1 MQDVEKEFGPTS
13 WSINNKTSIYIIT
26 VMLCLAGIFA
36 YIKLGKEKFPDIV
49 IPRIIVATVYP
60 GTSPAD
66 IENLVTRQLE
76 KEIKSVNGVKKIN
89 STSNQDYC
97 IVDVEFNSG
106 VDVQYAK
113 QLIKDAVDKASSE
126 LPNDLPTPPT
136 VQEVNLSELPIM
148 NINLAGNL
156 SVIQLKKFADDFQD
170 KIEALPEITRV
181 DIIGAL
187 DQQVNVD
194 VDLNKLRASR
204 LAFSD
209 ITRAIAGENIT
220 VSGGSI
226 DVGTQKRAVRV
237 AGQYVNAA
245 DIADISIKN
254 LSGSPVRLGDIATV
268 VDGFK
273 DRESYAR
280 LDGKP
285 AITLNV
291 VKRQGENLIDA
302 SDKIKKIIEE
312 AKPSLPKELTITVT
326 GDTSNDTR
334 VTLNDLINTIIIGFL
349 LVTLILLFFMGTTNA
364 LFVGLSVPLSMFL
377 AFVMLPT
384 FGFALNMIVLFAFL
398 LALGIVVDDAIVV
411 IENTHRLLHEHPNL
425 TTPKAAK
432 FAAGEVFVPVLAGTL
447 TTVAPFVPLLFW
459 PGIVGSFMFY
469 LPVTLILTLTAS
481 LIVAFIMNPVFA
493 VSFMKRDE
501 HLDHVDKPHFTK
513 NFVLTM
519 LSGLVLAVLFHLAGM
534 GANGAEV
541 SAGVGGVSVGVGVET
556 SSPGFFSTHGH
567 FLGNLTLAILALIL
581 LDKFVLVY
589 MIAGFQSNLLPRFQN
604 AYASLVRTVT
614 GGTLW
619 RQGLVLL
626 GMVAVFIFSIVAVGI
641 RKPKVAFFPKG
652 DPKFIYTYLKMPV
665 GTRVEVTDSVT
676 KVLENRI
683 YGVIGRNNP
692 DVESV
697 ITNIA
702 IGAGDPGE
710 ATAQGVS
717 QSHLGKVGVAFKEL
731 SERKGQATGIYMD
744 KIREVVKGVP
754 GAEVSV
760 DQESSGPPTG
770 KEIAI
775 EVAGDDYVA
784 LAKLSKK
791 VTRYIDSLKI
801 GGVEQLRSNLEDR
814 NPEIAVNIDRNRA
827 NREGISTG
835 QIGLEV
841 RTAIYGSEASKFK
854 TADDEYPI
862 QVRYAKP
869 YRDDVNAIVNSP
881 LTFRDATGAIR
892 QVPISSVADVTYST
906 TYGGIKRKDV
916 KRVITISSNVLN
928 GFTGPD
934 VVANIQTALKSF
946 PVPNGYT
953 IKMGGAQE
961 DQKETSDFLPLAGIG
976 AIGLIFLILVT
987 QFNSFS
993 KPLIILSEVL
1003 FSIAGVFLGLAITG
1017 MNISI
1022 VMTGV
1027 GIIALAGIVVKNGIL
1042 LVEFTDMLRAQG
1054 MPLREAII
1062 LAGRTRLNPVILTA
1076 TAAILGLIPLAIG
1089 LNVDFYEL
1097 FNSGHPNFFIGGESV
1112 VFWGPL
1118 AWTIIFGLSFATIV
1132 TLVVVP
1138 VMYLLSETLK
1148 GKITGKN
1155 PDHLATNSHE
1165 VDSEEIQAATPPV
1178 LA

>member
-126 LPNDLPTPPT
+126 LPSDLPTPPT

-254 LSGSPVRLGDIATV
+254 LNGSPVRLGDIATV

-447 TTVAPFVPLLFW
+447 TTVAPFIPLLFW

-501 HLDHVDKPHFTK
+501 HLDHVDKPHLTRG
-513 NFVLTM
+513 FVITM
-519 LSGLVLAVLFHLAGM
+519 GVLLAVAILGYLAG
-534 GANGAEV
+534 
-541 SAGVGGVSVGVGVET
+541 
-556 SSPGFFSTHGH
+556 ST
-567 FLGNLTLAILALIL
+567 FLGNLTLTVIGLIL

-589 MIAGFQSNLLPRFQN
+589 LIAGFQSNLLPRFQN
-604 AYASLVRTVT
+604 AYARLVGVVT

-626 GMVAVFIFSIVAVGI
+626 GMVVLFVFSIVAVGI

-683 YGVIGRNNP
+683 YGVIGRKNP

-697 ITNIA
+697 ITNVA

-731 SERKGQATGIYMD
+731 SERKGQATSIYMD

-869 YRDDVNAIVNSP
+869 YRDDVNAIVNAP

-1118 AWTIIFGLSFATIV
+1118 AWTIIFGLSFATVV

-1155 PDHLATNSHE
+1155 PDHLATNSQE
-1165 VDSEEIQAATPPV
+1165 VDSEEVQAATPPV

>member
-1 MQDVEKEFGPTS
+1 MQDLEKEFGPTS

-26 VMLCLAGIFA
+26 VILCVAGIFA

-76 KEIKSVNGVKKIN
+76 KEVKSVNGVKKIN

-97 IVDVEFNSG
+97 ILDIEFNSG

-113 QLIKDAVDKASSE
+113 QLIKDAVDKAATE

-136 VQEVNLSELPIM
+136 VKEVNISEQPIMYVNLS
-148 NINLAGNL
+148 GNL
-156 SVIQLKKFADDFQD
+156 PAAQLKKVADDFQD

-204 LAFSD
+204 LGFSD
-209 ITRAIAGENIT
+209 ITRAISGENLT

-226 DVGTQKRAVRV
+226 DVGNQKRAVRV
-237 AGQYVNAA
+237 AGQYTRAE
-245 DIADISIKN
+245 DIANIQVKN
-254 LSGSPVRLGDIATV
+254 LNGAAVRLGDIATV

-302 SDKIKKIIEE
+302 SDKIKALVKETE
-312 AKPSLPKELTITVT
+312 KTLPKELKITIT

-334 VTLNDLINTIIIGFL
+334 VTLHDLINTIIIGFL
-349 LVTLILLFFMGTTNA
+349 LVTFILMFFMGTTNA
-364 LFVGLSVPLSMFL
+364 MFVGLSVPISMFL
-377 AFVMLPT
+377 AFLIIP
-384 FGFALNMIVLFAFL
+384 GFDFSLNMIVLFAFL

-425 TTPKAAK
+425 STEKAAK

-447 TTVAPFVPLLFW
+447 TTVAPFVPLMFW
-459 PGIVGSFMFY
+459 PGIVGSFMYY
-469 LPVTLILTLTAS
+469 LPVTLIITLMSS
-481 LIVAFIMNPVFA
+481 LVVAFIMNPVFA
-493 VSFMKRDE
+493 VSFMAREE
-501 HLDHVDKPHFTK
+501 HFEEDLHSKPKATK
-513 NFVLTM
+513 GFLIAIGILVALGIIFNLTA
-519 LSGLVLAVLFHLAGM
+519 LGKTPELGPDGEATGLM
-534 GANGAEV
+534 
-541 SAGVGGVSVGVGVET
+541 
-556 SSPGFFSTHGH
+556 GH
-567 FLGNLTLAILALIL
+567 FLGNLCLALAGFII
-581 LDKFVLVY
+581 LDKYVLVK
-589 MIAGFQSNLLPRFQN
+589 MIAWFQTRALPKFQN
-604 AYASLVRTVT
+604 GYASLVRWAI
-614 GGTLW
+614 GHPA
-619 RQGLVLL
+619 LV
-626 GMVAVFIFSIVAVGI
+626 MVGVVVVFIGSFIAVGI
-641 RKPKVAFFPKG
+641 RGPKVDFFPKG
-652 DPKFIYTYLKMPV
+652 DPKFIYTYLRMPV

-676 KVLENRI
+676 NILENRI

-697 ITNIA
+697 ITNVA
-702 IGAGDPGE
+702 IGAGDPSE
-710 ATAQGVS
+710 ATASGVS
-717 QSHLGKVGVAFKEL
+717 QSHMGKVGVAFKEL
-731 SERKGQATGIYMD
+731 SDRKGPATSTYMD
-744 KIREVVKGVP
+744 KIREVVKGIP

-760 DQESSGPPTG
+760 DQEASGPPQQ
-770 KEIAI
+770 KPIAI
-775 EVAGDDYVA
+775 EVSGDDYPA

-791 VTRYIDSLKI
+791 VERYVDSLHI
-801 GGVEQLRSNLEDR
+801 GGIEDLRSNLEDR
-814 NPEIAVNIDRNRA
+814 NPEIAVNIDRTRA

-854 TADDEYPI
+854 TPDDEYPI

-869 YRDDVNAIVNSP
+869 YRNDVDAVVNAP
-881 LTFRDATGAIR
+881 LTFRDATGSVR
-892 QVPISSVADVTYST
+892 QVPISSIATVSYGS
-906 TYGGIKRKDV
+906 TYGGIKRKDT
-916 KRVITISSNVLN
+916 KRIITISSNVLN

-934 VVANIQTALKSF
+934 VAAQVKQALKSF
-946 PVPNGYT
+946 PVPNGYNV
-953 IKMGGAQE
+953 KMGGAEE
-961 DQKETSDFLPLAGIG
+961 DQKETTDFLPMAGIG
-976 AIGLIFLILVT
+976 ALGLIFLILVT

-993 KPLIILSEVL
+993 KPIIILSEVL
-1003 FSIAGVFLGLAITG
+1003 FSIAGVFWGLAITG
-1017 MNISI
+1017 QNVSI

-1042 LVEFTDMLRAQG
+1042 LVEFTDILRAQG
-1054 MPLREAII
+1054 MPLREAIV

-1076 TAAILGLIPLAIG
+1076 TAATLGLIPLAIG
-1089 LNVDFYEL
+1089 LNIDFYEL
-1097 FNSGHPNFFIGGESV
+1097 FASGNAHFFIGGESV
-1112 VFWGPL
+1112 TFWGPL
-1118 AWTIIFGLSFATIV
+1118 AWTIIFGLVFATAI
-1132 TLVVVP
+1132 TLLVVP

-1148 GKITGKN
+1148 GKISGKN
-1155 PDHLATNSHE
+1155 PDHVATNSEH

>member
-26 VMLCLAGIFA
+26 VILCIAGIFA

-60 GTSPAD
+60 GTSPTD

-76 KEIKSVNGVKKIN
+76 KEIKSVNGVKKIS

-97 IVDVEFNSG
+97 IVDVEFDSG

-113 QLIKDAVDKASSE
+113 QLIKDAVDKAGSD

-136 VQEVNLSELPIM
+136 VQEVNLSEMPIM
-148 NINLAGNL
+148 TVNLAGNL
-156 SVIQLKKFADDFQD
+156 PVSQLKKFADDFQD

-187 DQQVNVD
+187 EQQVNVD

-204 LAFSD
+204 LGFSD
-209 ITRAIAGENIT
+209 IQRAIASENIT
-220 VSGGSI
+220 ISGGSI
-226 DVGTQKRAVRV
+226 DVGNQKRAVRV
-237 AGQYVNAA
+237 AGQYTKAS
-245 DIADISIKN
+245 DIADIQVKN
-254 LSGSPVRLGDIATV
+254 LNGAAVRLGDIATV
-268 VDGFK
+268 EDAFK

-285 AITLNV
+285 SISLNV

-302 SDKIKKIIEE
+302 SDKIKQII
-312 AKPSLPKELTITVT
+312 ADSKTNLPKELTITVT

-334 VTLNDLINTIIIGFL
+334 VTLHDLINTIIIGFL
-349 LVTLILLFFMGTTNA
+349 LVTLILMFFMGTTNA
-364 LFVGLSVPLSMFL
+364 LFVGLSVPISMFL
-377 AFVMLPT
+377 AFLLIPI
-384 FGFALNMIVLFAFL
+384 FGFSLNMIVLFAFL

-425 TTPKAAK
+425 DTPRAAK

-459 PGIVGSFMFY
+459 PGIVGSFMYY
-469 LPVTLILTLTAS
+469 LPVTLILTLMSS
-481 LIVAFIMNPVFA
+481 LVVAFIMNPVFA
-493 VSFMKRDE
+493 VSFMQRE
-501 HLDHVDKPHFTK
+501 DHHAEDNQPKMSR
-513 NFVLTM
+513 NFLIAIGIM
-519 LSGLVLAVLFHLAGM
+519 ALIAVLGYVFG
-534 GANGAEV
+534 
-541 SAGVGGVSVGVGVET
+541 
-556 SSPGFFSTHGH
+556 SSFT
-567 FLGNLTLAILALIL
+567 GNLMLTVILFVFLN
-581 LDKFVLVY
+581 KFVFVK
-589 MIAGFQSNLLPRFQN
+589 MIAWFQTRALPRFQN
-604 AYASLVRTVT
+604 GYASLVRTVT

-619 RQGLVLL
+619 RQVAIMAGMIVLFFL
-626 GMVAVFIFSIVAVGI
+626 SIVAVGI

-652 DPKFIYTYLKMPV
+652 DPKFVYTYLKMPV
-665 GTRVEVTDSVT
+665 GTRVEITDSVT
-676 KVLENRI
+676 KVLEKRI
-683 YGVIGRNNP
+683 YSVIGRNNP

-697 ITNIA
+697 LTNVA
-702 IGAGDPGE
+702 IGATDGTEGGAP
-710 ATAQGVS
+710 GVS

-731 SERKGQATGIYMD
+731 SERTGPPTSTYMN
-744 KIREVVKGVP
+744 KIREVVKGIP

-760 DQESSGPPTG
+760 DQEASGPPTG

-775 EVAGDDYVA
+775 EVAGDDYVK
-784 LAKLSKK
+784 LAALSKE
-791 VTRYIDSLKI
+791 VIRYINSKNI

-814 NPEIAVNIDRNRA
+814 NPEIAVNIDRTRA
-827 NREGISTG
+827 NREGISTA
-835 QIGLEV
+835 QIGMEV
-841 RTAIYGSEASKFK
+841 RTSIYGSEASKFK
-854 TADDEYPI
+854 TPDDEYPI

-869 YRDDVNAIVNSP
+869 YREDVNAIVNAP
-881 LTFRDATGAIR
+881 LTFRDATGQVR
-892 QVPISSVADVTYST
+892 QVPISAVADVTYGT

-934 VVANIQTALKSF
+934 VVANIQQALKAF
-946 PVPNGYT
+946 PTPPGYT

-961 DQKETSDFLPLAGIG
+961 NQKETSDFLPLAGLG

-993 KPLIILSEVL
+993 KPLIILTEVI
-1003 FSIAGVFLGLAITG
+1003 FSIIGVLLGLAITG

-1042 LVEFTDMLRAQG
+1042 LVEFTDMLRTQG

-1089 LNVDFYEL
+1089 LNIDFYEL
-1097 FNSGHPNFFIGGESV
+1097 FNSGNPHFFIGGESV

-1118 AWTIIFGLSFATIV
+1118 AWTIIFGLSFATVI

-1138 VMYLLSETLK
+1138 VMYLLNE
-1148 GKITGKN
+1148 KIREKVTGR
-1155 PDHLATNSHE
+1155 PADGPGAAESA
-1165 VDSEEIQAATPPV
+1165 DAEELEAATPPV
-1178 LA
+1178 FANY

>member
-1 MQDVEKEFGPTS
+1 MQDIEKEFGPTS

-26 VMLCLAGIFA
+26 VILCLAGIFA

-97 IVDVEFNSG
+97 IVDVEFNSN

-113 QLIKDAVDKASSE
+113 QLIKDAVDKASTE
-126 LPNDLPTPPT
+126 LPTDLPSPPT
-136 VQEVNLSELPIM
+136 VNEVNFSEQPIM
-148 NINLAGNL
+148 YVNLAGNL
-156 SVIQLKKFADDFQD
+156 SVVQLKKFADDFQD
-170 KIEALPEITRV
+170 KMEALPEITRV
-181 DIIGAL
+181 DIVGAL

-194 VDLNKLRASR
+194 VDLYKLRASR

-209 ITRAIAGENIT
+209 ITRAISGENVTI
-220 VSGGSI
+220 SGGSI

-237 AGQYVNAA
+237 AGQYVRAA
-245 DIADISIKN
+245 DIADIQIKN
-254 LSGSPVRLGDIATV
+254 LNGSPVRLGDIATV
-268 VDGFK
+268 EDAFK

-302 SDKIKKIIEE
+302 SDKIKQII
-312 AKPSLPKELTITVT
+312 ADSKSSLPKELTITVT

-377 AFVMLPT
+377 AFVMLPG
-384 FGFALNMIVLFAFL
+384 FGFSLNMIVLFAFL

-425 TTPKAAK
+425 DTPKAAK

-459 PGIVGSFMFY
+459 PGIVGSFMYY
-469 LPVTLILTLTAS
+469 LPVTLILTLMSS

-501 HLDHVDKPHFTK
+501 HLEDAGSPK
-513 NFVLTM
+513 LTRGF
-519 LSGLVLAVLFHLAGM
+519 LLAM
-534 GANGAEV
+534 GALLLVAIIGYV
-541 SAGVGGVSVGVGVET
+541 SG
-556 SSPGFFSTHGH
+556 ST
-567 FLGNLTLAILALIL
+567 FLGNLTVTIIALCF
-581 LDKFVLVY
+581 LDRFVLVHL
-589 MIAGFQSNLLPRFQN
+589 IAGFQRNILPRFQN
-604 AYASLVRTVT
+604 GYANLVRTVT

-619 RQGLVLL
+619 RQGLVML
-626 GMVAVFIFSIVAVGI
+626 GMVFLFIISIVAVGI
-641 RKPKVAFFPKG
+641 RQPKVAFFPKG
-652 DPKFIYTYLKMPV
+652 DPKFIYTYLMMPV
-665 GTRVEVTDSVT
+665 GTRVEVTDSIT
-676 KVLENRI
+676 RVLEKRI
-683 YGVIGRNNP
+683 YGVIGEHNP
-692 DVESV
+692 DVESL
-697 ITNIA
+697 ITNVA
-702 IGAGDPGE
+702 IGAGDPAE

-717 QSHLGKVGVAFKEL
+717 QSHMGKVAVAFKEL
-731 SERKGQATGIYMD
+731 SERKGQATSIYMD
-744 KIREVVKGVP
+744 KIREVVKGIP
-754 GAEVSV
+754 GAEISV
-760 DQESSGPPTG
+760 DQESSGPPSG

-784 LAKLSKK
+784 LANLSKK

-814 NPEIAVNIDRNRA
+814 NPEIAVNIDRVRA
-827 NREGISTG
+827 NREGITTG
-835 QIGLEV
+835 QIGFEV
-841 RTAIYGSEASKFK
+841 RTSIYGTEASKFK
-854 TADDEYPI
+854 TSDDEYPI

-869 YRDDVNAIVNSP
+869 YRQDVNAIVNAP
-881 LTFRDATGAIR
+881 LTFRDATGSVR

-934 VVANIQTALKSF
+934 VVANIRRALQSF
-946 PVPNGYT
+946 PTPPGYT
-953 IKMGGAQE
+953 IKMGGAEE
-961 DQKETSDFLPLAGIG
+961 DQKETSDFLPMAGLG
-976 AIGLIFLILVT
+976 ALGLIFLILVT

-993 KPLIILSEVL
+993 KPLIILSEVI
-1003 FSIAGVFLGLAITG
+1003 FSIIGVLLGLAITG

-1042 LVEFTDMLRAQG
+1042 LVEFTDMLRSQG
-1054 MPLREAII
+1054 MPMREAII

-1089 LNVDFYEL
+1089 LNIDFYEL
-1097 FNSGHPNFFIGGESV
+1097 FNSGHPHFFIGGESV
-1112 VFWGPL
+1112 TFWGPL
-1118 AWTIIFGLSFATIV
+1118 AWTIIFGLSFATLV

-1148 GKITGKN
+1148 GKISGKN
-1155 PDHLATNSHE
+1155 PDTLATNSVE
-1165 VDSEEIQAATPPV
+1165 VDSRKIEADSPPV

>member
-1 MQDVEKEFGPTS
+1 MQDIEKEFGPTS

-26 VMLCLAGIFA
+26 VLLCVAGIFA

-60 GTSPAD
+60 GTSPTD

-76 KEIKSVNGVKKIN
+76 KEIKSVNGVKHIN

-97 IVDVEFNSG
+97 IVDVEFTSG
-106 VDVQYAK
+106 VDVQAAK
-113 QLIKDAVDKASSE
+113 QLIKDAVDKASTE
-126 LPNDLPTPPT
+126 LPNDLPSAPL
-136 VQEVNLSELPIM
+136 VKEINISEQPIM
-148 NINLAGNL
+148 FVNLAGNL
-156 SVIQLKKFADDFQD
+156 PAAQLKKFADDFQD

-181 DIIGAL
+181 DIVGAL

-204 LAFSD
+204 LGFTD
-209 ITRAIAGENIT
+209 ISRAIGGENVT

-226 DVGTQKRAVRV
+226 DVGGQKRAVRV
-237 AGQYVNAA
+237 AGQYVRAA
-245 DIADISIKN
+245 DIADIQIKN
-254 LSGSPVRLGDIATV
+254 LNGSPVRLGDIATV
-268 VDGFK
+268 TDGFK

-302 SDKIKKIIEE
+302 SDKIKALIADSK
-312 AKPSLPKELTITVT
+312 ASLPKELTITVT

-334 VTLNDLINTIIIGFL
+334 VTLHDLINTIIIGFL
-349 LVTLILLFFMGTTNA
+349 LVTLILMFFMGTTNA
-364 LFVGLSVPLSMFL
+364 LFVGLSVPISMFL
-377 AFVMLPT
+377 AFLVIPV
-384 FGFALNMIVLFAFL
+384 FGFTLNMIVLFAFL

-459 PGIVGSFMFY
+459 PGIVGSFMYY
-469 LPVTLILTLTAS
+469 LPVTLIITLMAS
-481 LIVAFIMNPVFA
+481 LVVAFIMNPVFA
-493 VSFMKRDE
+493 VSFMERE
-501 HLDHVDKPHFTK
+501 NHFEEDLHRTPK
-513 NFVLTM
+513 LTRNFLLAM
-519 LSGLVLAVLFHLAGM
+519 GGLLVVAILGYVAH
-534 GANGAEV
+534 
-541 SAGVGGVSVGVGVET
+541 
-556 SSPGFFSTHGH
+556 SPFV
-567 FLGNLTLAILALIL
+567 GNLFITIILLCF
-581 LDKFVLVY
+581 LDKFVFIK
-589 MIAGFQSNLLPRFQN
+589 MIAWFQTRALPKFQN
-604 AYASLVRTVT
+604 GYGSLVGWSINHPTIVMV
-614 GGTLW
+614 GV
-619 RQGLVLL
+619 LVL
-626 GMVAVFIFSIVAVGI
+626 FIGSFVAVGI
-641 RKPKVAFFPKG
+641 RKPAVAFFPKG

-665 GTRVEVTDSVT
+665 GTRVAVTDSIT
-676 KVLENRI
+676 KVLEKRI
-683 YGVIGRNNP
+683 YGVIGEHNP

-697 ITNIA
+697 ITNVA

-710 ATAQGVS
+710 ATAAGVS
-717 QSHLGKVGVAFKEL
+717 QSHMGKVGVAFKEL
-731 SERKGQATGIYMD
+731 SERTGPATHTYMD
-744 KIREVVKGVP
+744 KIREVVKGIP

-760 DQESSGPPTG
+760 DQEASGPPTG

-775 EVAGDDYVA
+775 EVAGDDYPK
-784 LAKLSKK
+784 LAALSKK
-791 VTRYIDSLKI
+791 VIRYVDSMKI

-814 NPEIAVNIDRNRA
+814 NPEIAVNINRTRA

-841 RTAIYGSEASKFK
+841 RTAIYGTEASKFK

-869 YRDDVNAIVNSP
+869 YRDDVDAVVNAP
-881 LTFRDATGAIR
+881 LTFRDATGAVR
-892 QVPISSVADVTYST
+892 QVPISSVADVTYGS
-906 TYGGIKRKDV
+906 TYGGIKRKDT
-916 KRVITISSNVLN
+916 KRIITISSNVL
-928 GFTGPD
+928 GGYTGPD
-934 VVANIQTALKSF
+934 VVRNIQTALKSF
-946 PVPNGYT
+946 PLPPGYT
-953 IKMGGAQE
+953 INMGGAQE
-961 DQKETSDFLPLAGIG
+961 NQKETSDFLPLAGIG
-976 AIGLIFLILVT
+976 ALGLIFLILVT

-993 KPLIILSEVL
+993 KPVIILSEVL
-1003 FSIAGVFLGLAITG
+1003 FSIAGVFWGLAITG
-1017 MNISI
+1017 QSVSI

-1042 LVEFTDMLRAQG
+1042 LVEFMDMLRAQG
-1054 MPLREAII
+1054 MPLREAIV

-1076 TAAILGLIPLAIG
+1076 TAATLGLIPLAIG
-1089 LNVDFYEL
+1089 LNIDFYEL
-1097 FNSGHPNFFIGGESV
+1097 FNSGNAHFFIGGESV
-1112 VFWGPL
+1112 TFWGPL
-1118 AWTIIFGLSFATIV
+1118 AWTIIFGLVFATGI
-1132 TLVVVP
+1132 TLLVVP

-1148 GKITGKN
+1148 GKISGKN
-1155 PDHLATNSHE
+1155 PDHVATISEE

>member
-26 VMLCLAGIFA
+26 VLLCISGIFA

-60 GTSPAD
+60 GTSPTD

-76 KEIKSVNGVKKIN
+76 KEIKSVNGVKKLS

-113 QLIKDAVDKASSE
+113 QLIKDAVDKASNE
-126 LPNDLPTPPT
+126 LPSDLPSPPS
-136 VQEVNLSELPIM
+136 VNEVNLSELPIM

-156 SVIQLKKFADDFQD
+156 PVAQLKKYADDFQD

-187 DQQVNVD
+187 EPQVNVD

-204 LAFSD
+204 LGFTD
-209 ITRAIAGENIT
+209 ITRAIGSENVTI
-220 VSGGSI
+220 SGGSI
-226 DVGTQKRAVRV
+226 DVGGQTRAVRV
-237 AGQYVNAA
+237 AGQYAKA
-245 DIADISIKN
+245 SDIADIQVKN
-254 LSGSPVRLGDIATV
+254 LNGAAVRLGDIATV
-268 VDGFK
+268 EDAFK

-280 LDGKP
+280 LDGKSS
-285 AITLNV
+285 ISLNV

-302 SDKIKKIIEE
+302 SDKIKALVEE
-312 AKPSLPKELTITVT
+312 SKASLPKELGITIT

-334 VTLNDLINTIIIGFL
+334 VTLHDLINTIIIGFL
-349 LVTLILLFFMGTTNA
+349 LVTLILMFFMGTTNA
-364 LFVGLSVPLSMFL
+364 LFVGLSVPISMFL
-377 AFVMLPT
+377 AFLLIPV
-384 FGFALNMIVLFAFL
+384 FGFSLNMIVLFAFL

-411 IENTHRLLHEHPNL
+411 IENTHRILHEHPNL
-425 TTPKAAK
+425 TTEKAAK

-459 PGIVGSFMFY
+459 PGIVGSFMYY
-469 LPVTLILTLTAS
+469 LPVTLILTLMAS
-481 LIVAFIMNPVFA
+481 LVVAFIMNPVFA
-493 VSFMKRDE
+493 VSFMQRE
-501 HLDHVDKPHFTK
+501 DHHAEDNKPKMTRGF
-513 NFVLTM
+513 LIAM
-519 LSGLVLAVLFHLAGM
+519 GVLALIAIIGYLAG
-534 GANGAEV
+534 
-541 SAGVGGVSVGVGVET
+541 
-556 SSPGFFSTHGH
+556 ST
-567 FLGNLTLAILALIL
+567 FVGNLTLTIILFVL
-581 LDKFVLVY
+581 LDKFVFVK
-589 MIAGFQSNLLPRFQN
+589 MIAWFQTRALPRFQN
-604 AYASLVRTVT
+604 GYASLVGVVT

-619 RQGLVLL
+619 RQGAIMV
-626 GMVAVFIFSIVAVGI
+626 GMVVLFILSGVAVGI
-641 RKPKVAFFPKG
+641 RGPKVAFFPKG
-652 DPKFIYTYLKMPV
+652 DPKFVYTYLKMPV
-665 GTRVEVTDSVT
+665 GTRVEITDSVT

-683 YGVIGRNNP
+683 YGVIGRDNP

-697 ITNIA
+697 LTNVA

-710 ATAQGVS
+710 ASAQGVS

-731 SERKGQATGIYMD
+731 SERKGPATSIYMD
-744 KIREVVKGVP
+744 KIREVVKGIP
-754 GAEVSV
+754 GAEISV
-760 DQESSGPPTG
+760 DQEASGPPTG

-775 EVAGDDYVA
+775 EIAGDDYVA

-814 NPEIAVNIDRNRA
+814 NPEIAVNIDRTRA
-827 NREGISTG
+827 NREGISTA

-862 QVRYAKP
+862 QVRYAEP
-869 YRDDVNAIVNSP
+869 YRSDVDAIVNAP
-881 LTFRDATGAIR
+881 LTFRDATGQVR
-892 QVPISSVADVTYST
+892 QVPISSVADVTYGT

-934 VVANIQTALKSF
+934 VVTNIKQALTAF
-946 PVPNGYT
+946 PTPAGYT
-953 IKMGGAQE
+953 IKMGGAEE
-961 DQKETSDFLPLAGIG
+961 DQKETSDFLPLAGLG
-976 AIGLIFLILVT
+976 ALGLIFIILVT

-993 KPLIILSEVL
+993 KPLIILSEVI
-1003 FSIAGVFLGLAITG
+1003 FSIAGVLFGLAITG

-1042 LVEFTDMLRAQG
+1042 LVEFTDMLRSQG

-1089 LNVDFYEL
+1089 LNIDFYEL
-1097 FNSGHPNFFIGGESV
+1097 FNSGNPHFFIGGESV

-1118 AWTIIFGLSFATIV
+1118 AWTIIFGLSFATVI

-1138 VMYLLSETLK
+1138 VMYLLTETLK

-1155 PDHLATNSHE
+1155 PDTLATNSEE
-1165 VDSEEIQAATPPV
+1165 VGSEVVRAEDSRV